1 MNVGRAWNEVYNPI
15 FAGKVIPE
23 SFLSWLRWAWNTQ
36 TTFTITHPTTPGS
49 GIAPNGTG
57 TGGVTIQASQTGD
70 SLNTNGWP
78 NSTSNVARAG
88 DLIKIATVDYT
99 FEVTDDANSDGG
111 GGATLNVNPPLW
123 GDAPAGSSAITT
135 TGVTLDVKLMELEIP
150 EMSNSFYYDQI
161 RATFRE
167 AV

>member
-1 MNVGRAWNEVYNPI
+1 MNVGRSWVEVYNPI

-23 SFLSWLRWAWNTQ
+23 NFLSWLRWAWNTQ

-49 GIAPNGTG
+49 GVAPNGTG
-57 TGGVTIQASQTGD
+57 SAGVTVGSGLTGAGPITTY
-70 SLNTNGWP
+70 NWP
-78 NSTSNVARAG
+78 LSTSNVVRAG
-88 DLIKIATVDYT
+88 DLLEIANYAYTV
-99 FEVTDDANSDGG
+99 EVTDDANSDGSG
-111 GGATLNVNPPLW
+111 VANIYVNPPLW
-123 GDAPAGSSAITT
+123 EAPSGGSAITT
-135 TGVTLDVKLMELEIP
+135 TGAELSVKLMDLDIP